1 MKKNVYCMEKKY
13 LKLTP
18 AGQMAVKKITVSGLE
33 KSILERIQ
41 KEEGF
46 VLPTEVV
53 YDEHLDVSSITA
65 LLQKGWLRETDIGNI
80 AASSSRVLS
89 QPTVSPSVP
98 PSEIAAAPEPSVHA
112 PKVVSAPLPKIEV
125 SEEEKAKSYENFMK
139 IMGNK

>member
-1 MKKNVYCMEKKY
+1 MEKKY

-53 YDEHLDVSSITA
+53 YDEHLDVASITA

-112 PKVVSAPLPKIEV
+112 PEVVSAPLPKIEV

>member
-46 VLPTEVV
+46 VLPTHVV
-53 YDEHLDVSSITA
+53 HDEHLDVSSITA

-80 AASSSRVLS
+80 AASSVGLSS
-89 QPTVSPSVP
+89 QPPVSPSPP
-98 PSEIAAAPEPSVHA
+98 PSEITPVPEPSVQVPETA
-112 PKVVSAPLPKIEV
+112 PVPRPKIEV

-139 IMGNK
+139 IMGSK

>member
-1 MKKNVYCMEKKY
+1 MEKKY

-46 VLPTEVV
+46 VLPTHVV
-53 YDEHLDVSSITA
+53 HDEHLDVSSITA

-80 AASSSRVLS
+80 AASSIGVLS
-89 QPTVSPSVP
+89 QPTVSPSPP
-98 PSEIAAAPEPSVHA
+98 PSEITPAPELSA
-112 PKVVSAPLPKIEV
+112 PPPEVVPAPLPKIEV